1 MISLGIFLIKC
12 TVYIC
17 NVIYDLDAIDCVER
31 ALLGQVTP
39 KGNRQ
44 ISVDIIF
51 PLKTNSLINLNP
63 SSSNN
68 F

>member
-1 MISLGIFLIKC
+1 MYSI
-12 TVYIC
+12 Y
-17 NVIYDLDAIDCVER
+17 VIYDSDAIDCVER
-31 ALLGQVTP
+31 VVLGQVTP

-63 SSSNN
+63 FSSNN